1 MIYTVSDLHGCYDK
15 YQKLLETLN
24 LGENDTLYVLGDV
37 IDRGPKGFHMM
48 LDIASRPNVVCLM
61 GNHEAMAKD
70 ALPAIL
76 GSLEGNSYFLNHRDR
91 ENVSLWFR
99 NGGETSLQD
108 FLRLD
113 KAQRDTVWKQLLSLP
128 LYREVEVGNRKF
140 VLVHGGLEHFSPS
153 RPGIPRPVGRSS
165 EQKVSLTSTVAVFT
179 TMGSWAAYVWTPWK
193 KFISNQKTK
202 KPHPP
207 VRHSKGRILM
217 QKDNHERKMA
227 YAIYLTNGLL
237 YDRLYQLAAEYTL
250 PVERLAELAV
260 ERLLQDV
267 EFVRGLRSGKVIGT

>member
-113 KAQRDTVWKQLLSLP
+113 KAQRDTVWEHLLSLP

-153 RPGIPRPVGRSS
+153 RPLEEYQPDEILWCRP
-165 EQKVSLTSTVAVFT
+165 EPDTVYFPDRCVVLGHTPTHFLYE
-179 TMGSWAAYVWTPWK
+179 TMGHPASGGKIFRTES
-193 KFISNQKTK
+193 FIDIDCGCVYHDGQLGCLCLDT
-202 KPHPP
+202 
-207 VRHSKGRILM
+207 M
-217 QKDNHERKMA
+217 EE
-227 YAIYLTNGLL
+227 IY
-237 YDRLYQLAAEYTL
+237 
-250 PVERLAELAV
+250 
-260 ERLLQDV
+260 
-267 EFVRGLRSGKVIGT
+267 I

>member
-113 KAQRDTVWKQLLSLP
+113 KAQRDTVWEYLLSLP
-128 LYREVEVGNRKF
+128 LYREVEIGNRKF
-140 VLVHGGLEHFSPS
+140 VLVHGGLERFSPS
-153 RPGIPRPVGRSS
+153 RPLEEYEPDEILWCRP
-165 EQKVSLTSTVAVFT
+165 EPDTVYFPDRCVVLGHTPTHFLYE
-179 TMGSWAAYVWTPWK
+179 TMGHPASGGKIFRTES
-193 KFISNQKTK
+193 FIDIDCGCVYHDGQLGCLCLDT
-202 KPHPP
+202 
-207 VRHSKGRILM
+207 M
-217 QKDNHERKMA
+217 EE
-227 YAIYLTNGLL
+227 IY
-237 YDRLYQLAAEYTL
+237 
-250 PVERLAELAV
+250 
-260 ERLLQDV
+260 
-267 EFVRGLRSGKVIGT
+267 I

>member
-1 MIYTVSDLHGCYDK
+1 MIYAVSDLHGCYDK

-37 IDRGPKGFHMM
+37 IDRGPNGFQIM

-70 ALPAIL
+70 ALPATL

-113 KAQRDTVWKQLLSLP
+113 KGQRQEVWAYMGSLP
-128 LYREVEVGNRKF
+128 LYREVKAGGRDF
-140 VLVHGGLEHFSPS
+140 LLVHGGLGHFFPS
-153 RPGIPRPVGRSS
+153 RSLENYSRDEIVWCRPEPDTVYFPDRCVVLGHTPTQLLYRAVGHG
-165 EQKVSLTSTVAVFT
+165 ST
-179 TMGSWAAYVWTPWK
+179 
-193 KFISNQKTK
+193 Q
-202 KPHPP
+202 
-207 VRHSKGRILM
+207 GRIYRTESFIDIDCGCVYPGGRLGCLCLDTM
-217 QKDNHERKMA
+217 EE
-227 YAIYLTNGLL
+227 IY
-237 YDRLYQLAAEYTL
+237 
-250 PVERLAELAV
+250 V
-260 ERLLQDV
+260 
-267 EFVRGLRSGKVIGT
+267 

>member
-1 MIYTVSDLHGCYDK
+1 MIYAVSDLHGCYDK

-37 IDRGPKGFHMM
+37 IDRGPNGFQIM

-70 ALPAIL
+70 ALPATL

-113 KAQRDTVWKQLLSLP
+113 KGQRQEVWAYMGSLP
-128 LYREVEVGNRKF
+128 LYREVKAGGRDF
-140 VLVHGGLEHFSPS
+140 LLVHGGLGHFFPS
-153 RPGIPRPVGRSS
+153 RSLENYSRDEIVWCRPEPDTVYFPDRCVVLGHTPTQLLYRAVGHG
-165 EQKVSLTSTVAVFT
+165 ST
-179 TMGSWAAYVWTPWK
+179 
-193 KFISNQKTK
+193 Q
-202 KPHPP
+202 
-207 VRHSKGRILM
+207 GRIYRTESFI
-217 QKDNHERKMA
+217 DIDCGCV
-227 YAIYLTNGLL
+227 YPGG
-237 YDRLYQLAAEYTL
+237 RL
-250 PVERLAELAV
+250 
-260 ERLLQDV
+260 
-267 EFVRGLRSGKVIGT
+267 G

>member
-1 MIYTVSDLHGCYDK
+1 MIYAVSDLHGCYDK

-70 ALPAIL
+70 TLPAIL

-153 RPGIPRPVGRSS
+153 RPLEEYEPDEILWCRPEPDTVYFPDRCVVLGHTPTQFLLGAAGNESAQGKIYRTESFIDIDCGCVYPGGR
-165 EQKVSLTSTVAVFT
+165 LGCLCLD
-179 TMGSWAAYVWTPWK
+179 TMEEIYV
-193 KFISNQKTK
+193 
-202 KPHPP
+202 
-207 VRHSKGRILM
+207 
-217 QKDNHERKMA
+217 
-227 YAIYLTNGLL
+227 
-237 YDRLYQLAAEYTL
+237 
-250 PVERLAELAV
+250 
-260 ERLLQDV
+260 
-267 EFVRGLRSGKVIGT
+267 

>member
-37 IDRGPKGFHMM
+37 IDRGQKGFHMM

-153 RPGIPRPVGRSS
+153 RPLEEYEPDEILWCRP
-165 EQKVSLTSTVAVFT
+165 EPDTVYFPDRCVVLGHTPTHFLYE
-179 TMGSWAAYVWTPWK
+179 TMGHPASGGKIFRTES
-193 KFISNQKTK
+193 FIDIDCGCVYHDGQLGCLCLDT
-202 KPHPP
+202 
-207 VRHSKGRILM
+207 M
-217 QKDNHERKMA
+217 EE
-227 YAIYLTNGLL
+227 IY
-237 YDRLYQLAAEYTL
+237 
-250 PVERLAELAV
+250 
-260 ERLLQDV
+260 
-267 EFVRGLRSGKVIGT
+267 I

>member
-153 RPGIPRPVGRSS
+153 RPLEEYEPDEILWCRP
-165 EQKVSLTSTVAVFT
+165 EPDTVYFPDRCVVLGHTPTHFLYE
-179 TMGSWAAYVWTPWK
+179 TMGHPASGGKIFRTESFIDIDCGCVYHDGQLGCLCLDTMEEIYV
-193 KFISNQKTK
+193 
-202 KPHPP
+202 
-207 VRHSKGRILM
+207 
-217 QKDNHERKMA
+217 
-227 YAIYLTNGLL
+227 
-237 YDRLYQLAAEYTL
+237 
-250 PVERLAELAV
+250 
-260 ERLLQDV
+260 
-267 EFVRGLRSGKVIGT
+267 

>member
-76 GSLEGNSYFLNHRDR
+76 GSLEGNSYFLNYRDR

-153 RPGIPRPVGRSS
+153 RPLEEYEPDEILWCRP
-165 EQKVSLTSTVAVFT
+165 EPDTVYFPDRCVVLGHTPTHFLYE
-179 TMGSWAAYVWTPWK
+179 TMGHPASGGKIFRTES
-193 KFISNQKTK
+193 FIDIDCGCVYHDGQLGCLCLDT
-202 KPHPP
+202 
-207 VRHSKGRILM
+207 M
-217 QKDNHERKMA
+217 EE
-227 YAIYLTNGLL
+227 IY
-237 YDRLYQLAAEYTL
+237 
-250 PVERLAELAV
+250 
-260 ERLLQDV
+260 
-267 EFVRGLRSGKVIGT
+267 I